1 MDDQDKSKYSRR
13 EFLKL
18 FSVAATGVGVGAMM
32 PPFLGLRDGLVAIPA
47 AGGYLLVD
55 TKKCAG
61 CMSCMLACSLVHTG
75 KENLSLSRIQVV
87 QNPFGKFPF
96 DVSVEQCRQCVQ
108 PACVQACQTG
118 ALHVDAA
125 HGNMRMVD
133 ERKCIGC
140 MRCMQVC
147 PFMPAR
153 VQWNYEGKHAQKCD
167 LCVNTPYWEAQGGL
181 GGKQACVEVCPVR
194 AIAFTDKIP
203 VQEGD
208 SGYQV
213 NLRNENWGKL
223 GFPTD

>member
-32 PPFLGLRDGLVAIPA
+32 HPLIGLKDDVVAIPA
-47 AGGYLLVD
+47 AGGYLLID

-61 CMSCMLACSLVHTG
+61 CVSCMLACSLVHTG
-75 KENLSLSRIQVV
+75 KENLSLSRIQIV
-87 QNPFGKFPF
+87 QNPFGKFPS
-96 DVSVEQCRQCVQ
+96 DINIAQCRQCVK
-108 PACVQACQTG
+108 PACVEACDTG
-118 ALHVDAA
+118 ALYVDEAN
-125 HGNMRMVD
+125 GNMRMVD

-140 MRCMQVC
+140 MRCIQAC
-147 PFMPAR
+147 PFIPAR
-153 VQWNYEGKHAQKCD
+153 VQWNYEEKHAQLCD
-167 LCVNTPYWEAQGGL
+167 LCENTPYWEQRGGP

-194 AIAFTDKIP
+194 AITFTEEIP

-208 SGYQV
+208 TGYQI

-223 GFPTD
+223 GFPID